1 MDLTAITKNIG
12 NTIARLKQNNQLI
25 EDLNKQCANPTFL
38 EILEDAKKTNG
49 VLATMLILWY
59 EQKYSNNVQSSIYD
73 ELMDNLELEEQKK
86 QKKKSKPRY
95 VLESGCGNTSG
106 WMYSGGCG
114 SSSWKN
120 DSGCGSSS
128 SSSGGC

>member
-1 MDLTAITKNIG
+1 MDLTSITKNIG

-25 EDLNKQCANPTFL
+25 DELNKQYANPTFL
-38 EILEDAKKTNG
+38 EILEDAKKTNS
-49 VLATMLILWY
+49 VLATMLMLWY
-59 EQKYSNNVQSSIYD
+59 EQKYSTNNVQSSIYD
-73 ELMDNLELEEQKK
+73 ELIENLELEEQKK
-86 QKKKSKPRY
+86 QKKKAKPRY

-114 SSSWKN
+114 SSNWSN

-128 SSSGGC
+128 SGGC